1 MIVKV
6 GEMVRVIV
14 KVGEMV
20 RVIVRVDIAGIVV
33 GGGIAGV

>member
-1 MIVKV
+1 MGVR
-6 GEMVRVIV
+6 VRVIV